1 MQDDIQDAREK
12 TAEIERLKDQCKK
25 LKLEAEIKE
34 NQVKSL
40 KIKIDHQE
48 GEKEQLKL
56 SKREEQ
62 VD

>member
-1 MQDDIQDAREK
+1 
-12 TAEIERLKDQCKK
+12 
-25 LKLEAEIKE
+25 LEAEIKE